1 MKKFLTMILR
11 HWRKS
16 PVKITLTVLSVALG
30 TGILILSFSAGAII
44 EDRVT
49 AGMAKTGSVLYVS
62 NAEWKT
68 DGTLERNRQ
77 AEWDAEA
84 PEKVVAESGVVS
96 AAAIVDTP
104 PFDSI
109 SANGSTYRLRSAVAT
124 SPEYFEVFSLETIAG
139 SPMVSE
145 DLAQGK
151 KRVWI
156 SETLANIL
164 FGSAEAAVGQQVQPP
179 GMLIRRGPPGAQ
191 DSQNLITQY
200 TVTGVFKDPS
210 EVARRSYGIG
220 DLIYPYTSMIPAGMN
235 ATFEKRMMAGTFV
248 VKATTSSVKKA
259 QAAIA
264 ETLVNDYGQDVKVA
278 VWEGSTRGA
287 STYLEQ
293 LRQAIAIFTVSVNLL
308 GLVLLVISS
317 LGIFS
322 VMVVELL
329 GRRREIALERALG
342 ASQSAVVREFWTWSV
357 ALSFMGAAIGLILAL
372 LLSKPVLS
380 TIAPLVGEVSDQ
392 FRDAAGLDLASVA
405 GGIALALGCGGI
417 LGALPAFGA
426 VKGNISETLRE
437 V

>member
-1 MKKFLTMILR
+1 MKKFLTLILR

-30 TGILILSFSAGAII
+30 TGILILSFSAGAVI

-49 AGMAKTGSVLYVS
+49 AGMAKAGSVLYVS

-68 DGTLERNRQ
+68 DGTLERNRR
-77 AEWDAEA
+77 AEWDTDA
-84 PEKVVAESGVVS
+84 PEKVVVESGVVS

-109 SANGSTYRLRSAVAT
+109 TANGVAYRLRSAVGT
-124 SPEYFEVFSLETIAG
+124 GPEYFEVFSLEIAAG
-139 SPMVSE
+139 SPMMAE

-151 KRVWI
+151 KRAWI

-164 FGSAEAAVGQQVQPP
+164 YGSAEGAIGKQLQPP
-179 GMLIRRGPPGAQ
+179 GMRIFRGPGEQQEGQA
-191 DSQNLITQY
+191 LITQY

-210 EVARRSYGIG
+210 EVARRSYGIA
-220 DLIYPYTSMIPAGMN
+220 DLVYPYTAMIPAGMN
-235 ATFEKRMMAGTFV
+235 ATFQKRMMAGTFV
-248 VKATTSSVKKA
+248 VKTTAPSIKKA

-264 ETLVNDYGQDVKVA
+264 ETLVNDYGQDVEVA
-278 VWEGSTRGA
+278 VWEGSARGA

-308 GLVLLVISS
+308 GLLLLVISS

-342 ASQSAVVREFWTWSV
+342 ASQATVVREFWSWSV
-357 ALSFMGAAIGLILAL
+357 ALSFIGAVIGLVLAL
-372 LLSKPVLS
+372 ILSKPVLG

-392 FRDAAGLDLASVA
+392 FRDAAGLDFASAV

-426 VKGNISETLRE
+426 VKGNIAETLRE

>member
-1 MKKFLTMILR
+1 MKKFLTMMLR

-49 AGMAKTGSVLYVS
+49 GGMAKSGSILYVS
-62 NAEWKT
+62 NGTWKS
-68 DGTLERNRQ
+68 DGTIEREMR

-84 PEKVVAESGVVS
+84 PEKVVAESGVAS
-96 AAAIVDTP
+96 AAAIISTA
-104 PFDSI
+104 PFDSV
-109 SANGSTYRLRSAVAT
+109 SVAGESYRLRSAVGS
-124 SPEYFEVFSLETIAG
+124 SPEYFEVFSLETVAG
-139 SPMVSE
+139 VPMVSE
-145 DLAQGK
+145 DLSQGK
-151 KRVWI
+151 KRVWV

-164 FGSAEAAVGQQVQPP
+164 FGSAEGAVGKQLQPP
-179 GMLIRRGPPGAQ
+179 GMRIVRGPRGQ
-191 DSQNLITQY
+191 QESQTLITQY
-200 TVTGVFKDPS
+200 TVAGVFKDPN

-220 DLIYPYTSMIPAGMN
+220 DLVYPYTAMLPAGMN
-235 ATFEKRMMAGTFV
+235 ASFITRMMSGTFV
-248 VKATTSSVKKA
+248 VKTKDASVKKA

-264 ETLVNDYGQDVKVA
+264 ETLVNDYGQDVEVA
-278 VWEGSTRGA
+278 VWEGSARGA

-308 GLVLLVISS
+308 GLLLLVISS

-342 ASQSAVVREFWTWSV
+342 ASQATVVREFWSWSV
-357 ALSFMGAAIGLILAL
+357 ALSFIGAVIGLVLAL
-372 LLSKPVLS
+372 ILSKPVLG

-392 FRDAAGLDLASVA
+392 FRDAAGLDFASAV

-426 VKGNISETLRE
+426 VKGNIAETLRE

>member
-1 MKKFLTMILR
+1 MKKFISMMLR

-44 EDRVT
+44 KDRVT
-49 AGMAKTGSVLYVS
+49 AGMAKSGSVLYVS
-62 NAEWKT
+62 NATWNA
-68 DGTLERNRQ
+68 DGTLESVRPS
-77 AEWDAEA
+77 EWDSDA
-84 PEKVVAESGVVS
+84 PSKVVAESGVVK
-96 AAAIVDTP
+96 AATIVDTP
-104 PFDSI
+104 PFDSV
-109 SANGSTYRLRSAVAT
+109 SVKGVTYRLRSAVAT
-124 SPEYFEVFSLETIAG
+124 GPEYFEIFSLETVVGA
-139 SPMVSE
+139 PMTAD

-156 SETLANIL
+156 SENLATIL
-164 FGSAEAAVGQQVQPP
+164 FGSAESAVGQQIQPP
-179 GMLIRRGPPGAQ
+179 GMLINRGPRNQ
-191 DSQNLITQY
+191 QKSQNLITQY

-220 DLIYPYTSMIPAGMN
+220 DLVYPYTSMITAGGN
-235 ATFEKRMMAGTFV
+235 ATFELKMMAGTFV
-248 VKATTSSVKKA
+248 VKATTASVKRA

-264 ETLVNDYGQDVKVA
+264 ETLVRDYGQDVSVA
-278 VWEGSTRGA
+278 VWEGSVRGP

-293 LRQAIAIFTVSVNLL
+293 LRQTISIFTVSVNIL

-342 ASQSAVVREFWTWSV
+342 ASQAMVVREFWSWSV
-357 ALSFMGAAIGLILAL
+357 ALSLIGAALGLVLAL

-380 TIAPLVGEVSDQ
+380 TIAPLVGEVSDK
-392 FRDAAGLDLASVA
+392 FKDAAGLDPMS
-405 GGIALALGCGGI
+405 ALAGVLLDLGCGGV
-417 LGALPAFGA
+417 LGALPAFAA